1 MSLPSKMRFGAQVH
15 CFTTPP
21 LSGFFKPAHLL
32 KLHRSQIDNASYRIP
47 IASMW
52 MHVPWYHIWYHICH
66 FAAPY
71 PCPPCRML
79 GSVADM
85 ANPFPASQTCMP
97 NAIEFNPTY
106 HWELQHIWYH
116 LVCNLVPYHSRSN
129 LHRRTIHHP
138 HTIGSELPPSQSHM
152 FALLCCIPPG

>member
-52 MHVPWYHIWYHICH
+52 MHVPWYQIWYHICH

-71 PCPPCRML
+71 PCSPCRMI

-85 ANPFPASQTCMP
+85 ANPFPASQTSKSTIRFKIANL
-97 NAIEFNPTY
+97 NAF
-106 HWELQHIWYH
+106 LLLDSKRVAQ
-116 LVCNLVPYHSRSN
+116 SRN
-129 LHRRTIHHP
+129 
-138 HTIGSELPPSQSHM
+138 
-152 FALLCCIPPG
+152 